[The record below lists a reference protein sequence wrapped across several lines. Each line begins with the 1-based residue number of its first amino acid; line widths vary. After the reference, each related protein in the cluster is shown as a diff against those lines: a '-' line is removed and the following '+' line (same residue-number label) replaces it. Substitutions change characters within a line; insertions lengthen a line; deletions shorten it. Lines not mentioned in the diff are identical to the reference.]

1 MSDITKQDI
10 FNIKTEADFRRVA
23 LAIFR
28 KQSKECAPY
37 AENISLLGIDPEA
50 VSDICSIPFL
60 PVRYFKSRDIITTS
74 PTESV
79 RDGVIE
85 ADKLDSMSVTEKVF
99 TSSATTGMVPA
110 RHLVKDLSIYEE
122 SFLRSFSL
130 FFAPP
135 ENHTI
140 LALLPSYI
148 EREGSS
154 LVYMADKLI
163 ALTGKEDSG
172 FYLYNYEELYNT
184 LIRLRDRNEPTIL
197 LGVSFALLDFVKRYK
212 IKFPALTVMETGG
225 MKGRGEEIS
234 REKLH
239 TALKEGFGVEQIA
252 SEYGMAELL
261 SQAYSHGEGIFRTP
275 PWMKIFIRDINNP
288 FRILSPQKSDNSDNI
303 GILGGVNIIDL
314 ANINSCS
321 FIETED
327 LGTKKSGEIFTL
339 SGRISNSERRG
350 CNMLIE
356 D

>member
-10 FNIKTEADFRRVA
+10 FNIKDEADFKRVA

-28 KQSKECAPY
+28 KQGRECAPY
-37 AENISLLGIDPEA
+37 AEYISLLGIDIEV
-50 VSDICSIPFL
+50 VSDIYAVPFL
-60 PVRYFKSRDIITTS
+60 PVRYFKSRDVV
-74 PTESV
+74 TET
-79 RDGVIE
+79 E
-85 ADKLDSMSVTEKVF
+85 KLDSISVAGKVF

-110 RHLVKDLSIYEE
+110 RHIVKDLSIYEE

-130 FFAPP
+130 FFGPP
-135 ENHTI
+135 ENYTI
-140 LALLPSYI
+140 LALLPSYL

-163 ALTGKEDSG
+163 SLTRKEDSG

-184 LIRLRDRNEPTIL
+184 LIKLRDRNEPTIL

-212 IKFPALTVMETGG
+212 IEFPTLTVMETGG
-225 MKGRGEEIS
+225 MKGRSEEIS

-239 TALKEGFGVEQIA
+239 AALKDGFGVKQIA

-261 SQAYSHGEGIFRTP
+261 SQAYSHGEGLFHTP

-288 FRILSPQKSDNSDNI
+288 FRILSPQKSDDPDKV
-303 GILGGVNIIDL
+303 GVLGGVNIIDL

-327 LGTKKSGEIFTL
+327 MGTKKSGEIFTL
-339 SGRISNSERRG
+339 SGRILNSERRG